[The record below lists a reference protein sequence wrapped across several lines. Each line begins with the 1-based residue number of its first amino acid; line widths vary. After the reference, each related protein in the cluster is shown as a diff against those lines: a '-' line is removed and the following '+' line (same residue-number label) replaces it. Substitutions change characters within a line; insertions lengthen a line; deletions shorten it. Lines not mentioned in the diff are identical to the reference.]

1 MIVTQHFLLNTTN
14 ASAAGALRAISI
26 TTTTTKG

>member
-1 MIVTQHFLLNTTN
+1 MESMQYVLLNTTN

-26 TTTTTKG
+26 TTTTAKG

>member
-1 MIVTQHFLLNTTN
+1 MTVTQLYLLNTTN
-14 ASAAGALRAISI
+14 ASADGALRAVTI

>member
-1 MIVTQHFLLNTTN
+1 MKFTQYVLLNTTN

>member
-1 MIVTQHFLLNTTN
+1 MESMQYVLLNTTH

-26 TTTTTKG
+26 TTTTAKG

>member
-1 MIVTQHFLLNTTN
+1 MTVTQHFLLNTTN
-14 ASAAGALRAISI
+14 ASADGALRAVTI

>member
-1 MIVTQHFLLNTTN
+1 MKSTQSVLLNTTN
-14 ASAAGALRAISI
+14 ASAVGVLRAISI